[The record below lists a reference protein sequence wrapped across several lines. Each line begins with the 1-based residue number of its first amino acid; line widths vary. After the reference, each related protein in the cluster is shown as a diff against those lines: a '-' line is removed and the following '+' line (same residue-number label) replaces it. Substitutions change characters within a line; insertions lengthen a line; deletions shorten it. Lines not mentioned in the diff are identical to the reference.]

1 MKSTL
6 ALAAV
11 AAIVS
16 ISTIGVA
23 HAQSPALGVSANT
36 NINVGTE
43 VNLKRNVN
51 AQASSSASVGV
62 QGNATSTAAKDNREA
77 STQGNATSTSAKN
90 KDTSGTVSTRSKIT
104 SETHR
109 STVATFVKSLLAVA
123 DRQGGIGPQVRVVAK
138 SQNDS
143 ASTTAHAITKVEK
156 RGFLRT
162 FFFGQDHKNLTL
174 IRGEIATTTANI
186 ARLNVLLTQTTS
198 ITDRAE
204 LALQIQALE
213 SELVKVEAY
222 VKAREGKFSLLGS
235 SKASTK

>member
-1 MKSTL
+1 MKSTFTL
-6 ALAAV
+6 GAI
-11 AAIVS
+11 AAILAVGTAG
-16 ISTIGVA
+16 IA
-23 HAQSPALGVSANT
+23 HAQSPAANVRT
-36 NINVGTE
+36 NANINVGTE
-43 VNLKRNVN
+43 VNLKRDVN
-51 AQASSSASVGV
+51 AQASSTASVGV
-62 QGNATSTAAKDNREA
+62 KSNATSTAAKGNREA
-77 STQGNATSTSAKN
+77 STQGNATSTAAKS
-90 KDTSGTVSTRSKIT
+90 KDNTSTVKVEGRLT

-109 STVATFVKSLLAVA
+109 SAVATLVKSLLAVA
-123 DRQGGIGPQVRVVAK
+123 DRQGGIGAQVRVIAN

-162 FFFGQDHKNLTL
+162 FFFGQDHKNLAL

-198 ITDRAE
+198 IADRAE

-213 SELVKVEAY
+213 AEVAKMEAY
-222 VKAREGKFSLLGS
+222 VKAREGKFSLLGR